1 MSCVIPDSGEF
12 ARLTITQENEK
23 LIREVWLR
31 LFRDN
36 PRFILL
42 AHLQRSS
49 VALPPGISGPQ
60 PNAYETDLLLPLGTN
75 TPRWLHVWDGVVD
88 DSRYQTGKIQPQPDF
103 LKYAQYLII
112 FPSIVLNYNSYIWG
126 WGGLWL
132 LISSIILFRNW
143 GRKGILLLVPV
154 MVSHAFLF
162 LMIPTPNPRYTYLSI
177 TLGLLLL
184 SVRRKPTV
192 FRSW

>member
-1 MSCVIPDSGEF
+1 
-12 ARLTITQENEK
+12 
-23 LIREVWLR
+23 LIRDVWLR

-36 PRFILL
+36 PRYILL

-49 VALPPGISGPQ
+49 VALPPGLSGPQ

-88 DSRYQTGKIQPQPDF
+88 DSRYQTEEIQPQPAV

-112 FPSIVLNYNSYIWG
+112 FPSIILNYNSHIWG

-162 LMIPTPNPRYTYLSI
+162 LMIPTPNSRYTYLSI

-184 SVRRKPTV
+184 SVRKKPTV